1 MKEETSVAQV
11 FTHEDFGEVRTVII
25 DGKVWAVAADVC
37 RSLGISDTSN
47 AVKTLDDDE
56 KGTYII
62 STIGGPQEMLVVNE
76 PGLYRLIFKSRKK
89 RAKEF
94 QRWIYHEVI
103 PAAMRSES
111 LTPVKEILIPSDF
124 DNLDSEQRFLV
135 WRIQIDDDDLILQ
148 RGEPYT
154 DDEGYTTIPMIYDLA
169 ADANYKTRKVNL
181 NYEHLMQNLKELNV
195 ARSNLNLLE

>member
-25 DGKVWAVAADVC
+25 DGKVWAVAIDVC
-37 RSLGISDTSN
+37 RALGISDTSN

-62 STIGGPQEMLVVNE
+62 STLGGPQEMLVVNE

-94 QRWIYHEVI
+94 QRWVYHEVI
-103 PAAMRSES
+103 PAAMRGES

-148 RGEPYT
+148 RGKPYT

-169 ADANYKTRKVNL
+169 PGANYKTRKVNL
-181 NYEHLMQNLKELNV
+181 DYEHLMQNLEELNV